1 MQGKAD
7 LQPGPSVTRSPNEF
21 RYSEEMELRCSL
33 SARCESKRQP
43 IVPPPPAR
51 AAADAPV
58 RAALVH
64 KGCRR
69 AAILT
74 GCRRAL
80 QVTLQD
86 CTSAGAVIRVRGEI
100 EGLGEV

>member
-1 MQGKAD
+1 M
-7 LQPGPSVTRSPNEF
+7 
-21 RYSEEMELRCSL
+21 
-33 SARCESKRQP
+33 
-43 IVPPPPAR
+43 PPPPAR

-69 AAILT
+69 AAMLT

-86 CTSAGAVIRVRGEI
+86 CTSAGAVIRLRGEI